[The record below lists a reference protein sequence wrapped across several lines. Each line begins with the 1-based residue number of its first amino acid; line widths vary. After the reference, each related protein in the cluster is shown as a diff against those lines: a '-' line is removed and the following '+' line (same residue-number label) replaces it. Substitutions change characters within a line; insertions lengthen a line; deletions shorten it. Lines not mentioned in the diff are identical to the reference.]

1 MSPNSPFAWN
11 WDLGNGETPTI
22 QNPSTIYSTPG
33 IYSVSLTIDDGNP
46 LGLGE
51 EHLNN
56 YIWVRNDTLKIDST
70 FGAKGTTKNV
80 RLHLANTSLV
90 DSVQFAFNMTA
101 WTGVT
106 LDTFDVIGARTS
118 YFEWVKYTIS
128 NPVFNRWVISL
139 RSDSSGGS
147 DYLEPGSGV
156 ILNLKFTIDVGA
168 PSGVITIDTQTVSGR
183 KTTVSS
189 IWGDYF
195 PEFYKSGRLVIGC
208 TYGDANCD
216 GTVANILDL
225 TKIVDF
231 IFRGGPPTDV
241 VGGDVNGDGTKNIL
255 DLTYL
260 VDYIFRGGPPPPPPP
275 A

>member
-1 MSPNSPFAWN
+1 
-11 WDLGNGETPTI
+11 
-22 QNPSTIYSTPG
+22 
-33 IYSVSLTIDDGNP
+33 
-46 LGLGE
+46 
-51 EHLNN
+51 
-56 YIWVRNDTLKIDST
+56 
-70 FGAKGTTKNV
+70 
-80 RLHLANTSLV
+80 
-90 DSVQFAFNMTA
+90 
-101 WTGVT
+101 
-106 LDTFDVIGARTS
+106 
-118 YFEWVKYTIS
+118 
-128 NPVFNRWVISL
+128 VISL